1 MKTKTSV
8 PEAVS
13 VGAVAAG
20 QSTDAGH
27 VCAAEPPLTNLR
39 LKLQSSSLAVGLENV
54 QVVAPHST
62 ILPLIEEEIT
72 PFVIEHKHYKKEYF
86 QNPKGVF
93 RRFLRAMRF

>member
-27 VCAAEPPLTNLR
+27 VCAKAPPLTNLI

-54 QVVAPHST
+54 QVVAPVVVAVT
-62 ILPLIEEEIT
+62 ELPSVRSIVVAPVAFPSAL
-72 PFVIEHKHYKKEYF
+72 VIS
-86 QNPKGVF
+86 P
-93 RRFLRAMRF
+93 